1 MKLGFTVDF
10 LLEFGQMIFSLL
22 PLLLALIAAISA
34 LAIWIGKRESWPLS
48 DSLYFGF
55 ITATT
60 VGYGDIHPTKS
71 KCKYMA
77 IVIALAGLMMT
88 GIIVAIAVEAASIV
102 HDARIA

>member
-10 LLEFGQMIFSLL
+10 LVEFGKLVFSLF
-22 PLLLALIAAISA
+22 PLLLVLIAVISA
-34 LAIWIGKRESWPLS
+34 LAIWIGKREGWPLS

-60 VGYGDIHPTKS
+60 VGYGDIHPAKS

-77 IVIALAGLMMT
+77 IVIALTGLMLT
-88 GIIVAIAVEAASIV
+88 GIIVAIAVEAASIA